1 MTHFHRTLV
10 KQSLPRLFSLRH
22 DFSANNTLAT
32 LVTFL
37 LSCTLRVRR
46 KFATLAEKIQK
57 YDSTRGNHAI
67 WRFFSSL
74 GFSWANNCRWQETSA
89 SHRLLF
95 RRCTPSDRIGSGG
108 GGGGGCMHRR
118 NTSVQTEESV
128 PRKSPG
134 FRIQSEVRTRKHE
147 KEYITLPPGESIQTY
162 PLSIFPTIAHLNLIS
177 RTFPLSNFG
186 FFPFVSPFQKEV
198 CTTETEKEGKL
209 FRQVPCKPGQD
220 LPHLRRKMCTLR
232 GLERKAT
239 SAAQFSR
246 KLQLKNLVILTT

>member
-1 MTHFHRTLV
+1 MYV
-10 KQSLPRLFSLRH
+10 ENLPRSPRKSKNMTRQEGITRYDVSFP
-22 DFSANNTLAT
+22 
-32 LVTFL
+32 
-37 LSCTLRVRR
+37 RR
-46 KFATLAEKIQK
+46 
-57 YDSTRGNHAI
+57 N
-67 WRFFSSL
+67 SSL

-95 RRCTPSDRIGSGG
+95 RRCIPSDRIGS
-108 GGGGGCMHRR
+108 GGGCMHRR

-177 RTFPLSNFG
+177 RTFPLANFA
-186 FFPFVSPFQKEV
+186 FFPFVSLFQKEV
-198 CTTETEKEGKL
+198 CTTETEEEGKL

-220 LPHLRRKMCTLR
+220 LPLLRRKMCTLR
-232 GLERKAT
+232 RLERKAT